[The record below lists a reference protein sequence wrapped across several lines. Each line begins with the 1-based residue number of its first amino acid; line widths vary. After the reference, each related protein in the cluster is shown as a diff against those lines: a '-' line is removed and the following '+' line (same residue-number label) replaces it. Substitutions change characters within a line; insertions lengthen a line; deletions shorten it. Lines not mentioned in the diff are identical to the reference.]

1 MTFQINIEEIFNDDN
16 LTISEKLN
24 KLDDLKKVYEELIK
38 QSKETLIKDY
48 RYCPKCKE
56 YYKKIAWENGVR
68 SVTRQ
73 RCKNP
78 LMGYLEKYE
87 YEEVIEQEF
96 YVECPKGHKIVD
108 NYNC

>member
-24 KLDDLKKVYEELIK
+24 RLDNLKKVYEELIE
-38 QSKETLIKDY
+38 QSKKTLIKDY

-56 YYKKIAWENGVR
+56 YYKRTAWENGVR

-78 LMGYLEKYE
+78 LMGYLDKYE
-87 YEEVIEQEF
+87 YEEVIEQEL
-96 YVECPKGHKIVD
+96 YAECPKGHKIVD
-108 NYNC
+108 NYGS